1 MLLWQLLWLPVC
13 FLCGALPT
21 AVWLGRLA
29 GVDIRQYGDGNPG
42 ATNVLR
48 AAGQYWFALAL
59 CAEFSKA
66 AVPVGLAYYVF
77 QWEGWILWPIAWLPA
92 VGHVFSPFL
101 GGQGGKALAAIL
113 GSWIGLTLW
122 VIPAVLL
129 FSVTFFF
136 GLIRGEAWVVVCAG
150 VVTLLFMWLQGY
162 PPLFML
168 IFLSQLALALWT
180 HRADFKTR
188 PELRLKGKK
197 L

>member
-48 AAGQYWFALAL
+48 AAGKAWFMLAL

-66 AVPVGLAYYVF
+66 AVPVGLAFYVF
-77 QWEGWILWPIAWLPA
+77 QWQGWVLWPMALLPA

-101 GGQGGKALAAIL
+101 GWQGGKALAAIL

-122 VIPAVLL
+122 EVPAVLL
-129 FSVTFFF
+129 ITLLFFF
-136 GLIRGEAWVVVCAG
+136 ALLKGEAWVVLATG
-150 VVTLLFMWLQGY
+150 TVTLFYLWLVGH
-162 PPLFML
+162 PPLFMF
-168 IFLSQLALALWT
+168 IFASQLALALWT
-180 HRADFKTR
+180 HRGEFKNR
-188 PELRLKGKK
+188 PELRRRG
-197 L
+197 